1 MRIWLFERS
10 CALMAEI
17 RVCDGTLSLQ
27 DRIIV
32 GTVNV
37 YVVEIVKWVGCSAS
51 LSEFVV
57 LPSGKGVRVF

>member
-1 MRIWLFERS
+1 
-10 CALMAEI
+10 MAEI

-32 GTVNV
+32 GTVNL

-57 LPSGKGVRVF
+57 LRSGKGVRVF